1 MLQNERFD
9 HHNAYQNLPIQLER
23 QIRTAVRSGN
33 MANNKKHQ
41 QDGTHVHQ
49 LLTKTNAQDPLAGY
63 HQQRQSLGKSKPSAS
78 GGRGQE
84 KKIGLDRPHI
94 AETIIQRHPPG
105 LEMEFPGQEKTRET
119 KEHVEN

>member
-1 MLQNERFD
+1 
-9 HHNAYQNLPIQLER
+9 
-23 QIRTAVRSGN
+23 

-41 QDGTHVHQ
+41 QEGIHVHQ

-84 KKIGLDRPHI
+84 KKIGLDRPDI

-105 LEMEFPGQEKTRET
+105 PEMESPGQEKTREI
-119 KEHVEN
+119 KEHVENGNGGRRQADRSHMKKAGANRPGSRTMDGSR